1 MTPFIKDLIQE
12 IAFISKLSNE
22 KRDKTMLDALA
33 KLSPEDLVI
42 YKDSLIQEFQVLN
55 PNKHILY

>member
-22 KRDKTMLDALA
+22 KRDRTMLDALA
-33 KLSPEDLVI
+33 QLSPEDLVI

>member
-22 KRDKTMLDALA
+22 KRDRTMLDALA